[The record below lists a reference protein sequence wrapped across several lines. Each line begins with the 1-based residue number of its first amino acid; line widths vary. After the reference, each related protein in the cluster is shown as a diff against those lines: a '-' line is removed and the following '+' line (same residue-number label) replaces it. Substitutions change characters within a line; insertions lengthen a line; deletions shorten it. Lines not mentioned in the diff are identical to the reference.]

1 METQK
6 FRLSFLGLLLVV
18 TGILLLLQQFDV
30 LYIGWKKI
38 LYVGLILY
46 GGISFINGFVHNEK
60 GKMFFGIIGFLI
72 GLYFLLRTLDFV
84 YLHHHAFFPLV
95 LIIIGCAFLFT
106 AFAEPRSFLPLF
118 PALLFGGA
126 GTLLLLSH
134 YGYLDYYDVWY
145 YAKKYWPAILIL
157 LGGSLLLRSKHS

>member
-1 METQK
+1 MGTQK
-6 FRLSFLGLLLVV
+6 FRLSFWGLLFVV

-30 LYIGWKKI
+30 FYIGWKKI

-60 GKMFFGIIGFLI
+60 GKIFFGTIGFFI

-84 YLHHHAFFPLV
+84 SLHHHAFFPLV

-106 AFAEPRSFLPLF
+106 SFTEPRSFLPLV
-118 PALLFGGA
+118 PALLFGGTGA
-126 GTLLLLSH
+126 LLLLSH
-134 YGYLDYYDVWY
+134 YGYWDYYDVWY
-145 YAKKYWPAILIL
+145 NAKKYWPVILIL